1 MGNGETEMIYLDN
14 AATTKLSEEAFEAML
29 PFLREDYGN
38 PSAVYSAAGRA
49 KKALSESRRVIAETI
64 DALPEEIYFTS
75 GGSEADNWAVRC
87 VAESLRTKGN
97 HIIVTKVEHHAVL
110 NVCHALERQGFQVT
124 YLDVDEYGAADP
136 DRLKAAIRRD
146 TILISMMYANNEVGT
161 LQPVQEVSEIAADRG
176 ILFHTDAVQAYGHVP
191 ISVKEMKVGLLSASG
206 HKFHGPKGVGFLY
219 VKKGLR
225 LPPLI
230 YGGTQERGLRGG
242 TENVAG
248 IVGLGVA
255 ARRAAARMEQDG
267 RNLWQLS
274 EHMRSRLTE
283 EIPGIL
289 LNGHPQKRLPGI
301 VSICIP
307 PLEGEAV
314 LIELDMAGICAS
326 SGSACA
332 IGSRE
337 PSHVLLAMGRTP
349 EQARGSL
356 RFSLSEE
363 TTLEEIDRT
372 VDTLKEIVFRM
383 RRMMG
388 WKA

>member
-1 MGNGETEMIYLDN
+1 MIYLDN
-14 AATTKLSEEAFEAML
+14 AATTRLSEEAFEAML
-29 PFLREDYGN
+29 PYLREEYGN

-64 DALPEEIYFTS
+64 GAQPEEIFFTS
-75 GGSEADNWAVRC
+75 GGTEADNWALRC
-87 VAESLRTKGN
+87 VAESLRAKGN
-97 HIIVTKVEHHAVL
+97 HIIVTKVEHHAVI
-110 NVCHALERQGFQVT
+110 NTCHALEKQGFQVT
-124 YLDVDEYGAADP
+124 YLDVDEYGAVDP
-136 DRLKAAIRRD
+136 DRLKAAVRRD
-146 TILISMMYANNEVGT
+146 TILISVMYANNEVGT
-161 LQPVQEVSEIAADRG
+161 LQPVQEVSKIADKNG

-191 ISVKEMKVGLLSASG
+191 ISVKEMKVDLISASG
-206 HKFHGPKGVGFLY
+206 HKFHGPKGTGFLY
-219 VKKGLR
+219 IRKGLK
-225 LPPLI
+225 LSPLI
-230 YGGTQERGLRGG
+230 YGGNQESGLRAG

-255 ARRAAARMEQDG
+255 VRRAEDRMEQDG
-267 RNLWQLS
+267 RNIWRLS
-274 EHMRSRLTE
+274 EHMRSRLLT
-283 EIPGIL
+283 EIPGIY
-289 LNGHPQKRLPGI
+289 LNGHPQRRLPGI
-301 VSICIP
+301 VSVCIP
-307 PLEGEAV
+307 PLEGEAM

-337 PSHVLLAMGRTP
+337 PSHVLLAMGRTA
-349 EQARGSL
+349 EQAKGSV

-372 VDTLKEIVFRM
+372 VDVLKEIVFRM